1 MAIRF
6 RNAIALVRDI
16 KISKTFFA
24 DTLGI
29 PIVQDTESYVLFEG
43 HFAIHSAEL
52 FYEYI
57 EKPYDGEKMGRD
69 NLDLYFT
76 TSNLAAMQ
84 EKLTRAGVTFIHG
97 IRKCAWG
104 ESVLRIY
111 DPDGHIVEIGDA
123 D

>member
-1 MAIRF
+1 MTTRF

-16 KISKTFFA
+16 KISKAFYA
-24 DTLGI
+24 DTIGI
-29 PIVQDTESYVLFEG
+29 PIVQDTESFVLFEG
-43 HFAIHSAEL
+43 HFAIHSADL

-57 EKPYDGEKMGRD
+57 GKKCVGEKMGRD

-76 TSNLAAMQ
+76 TSNLDAMQ
-84 EKLTRAGVTFIHG
+84 EKLTQAGVTFIHG

-123 D
+123 E